1 MTAKFSFNNPPLE
14 NIAFLMSKKPELHF
28 DYDEIKFEAHQRAFT
43 IAKITQIDLLSDIQT
58 SLENAFVEGQSFE
71 KWKKELKP
79 TLQKHGWLGKVVVQ
93 NPNTKEQKEI
103 FVGAS
108 RLKKIFYTNARTA
121 YAQSEAR
128 AGYKLPLSE
137 YIRYV
142 AILDNRTRHTHAQMH
157 GKIAHRKDK
166 FWEKNYPPNGW
177 NCRCAVE
184 FISKDEMDEQG
195 FKEMSEI
202 EKTLGFAEKDWDYDT
217 RNLEKNDNGLQ
228 LIIENKLKRLTK
240 NKSAVNAL
248 NALKAEIKAQRKRYN
263 DMRALWNSEDLSK
276 NVGLC
281 KINNEFKRK
290 IGAQTNIIKISAET
304 IEAHKENSKY
314 VPPKGVKKP
323 NPHPEITAFDY
334 SIIPFMIENK
344 NKELYKDG
352 EKTYIVASKMNVWY
366 RLALKNLPDRKE
378 IWVVSLMSRATKEE
392 LMPNLKNK
400 KEIK

>member
-93 NPNTKEQKEI
+93 NPSTKEQKEI

-184 FISKDEMDEQG
+184 FISKDEMIEQG

-228 LIIENKLKRLTK
+228 LIIENKLKKYVKNQSAREALELLREQVKENRSMYERIKGFYNEVKALSSDEREKRRKESIFIAKTDKRLREKLGT
-240 NKSAVNAL
+240 
-248 NALKAEIKAQRKRYN
+248 
-263 DMRALWNSEDLSK
+263 
-276 NVGLC
+276 
-281 KINNEFKRK
+281 
-290 IGAQTNIIKISAET
+290 SAEVVRLSVNT
-304 IEAHKENSKY
+304 LSTHFKHEAEGITPFDYALIRHILSDENANIEKGNKDRHIVYFSKY
-314 VPPKGVKKP
+314 GVNYKAVLK
-323 NPHPEITAFDY
+323 TTD
-334 SIIPFMIENK
+334 K
-344 NKELYKDG
+344 NADKD
-352 EKTYIVASKMNVWY
+352 EVY
-366 RLALKNLPDRKE
+366 L
-378 IWVVSLMSRATKEE
+378 VSLITKGS
-392 LMPNLKNK
+392 K
-400 KEIK
+400 

>member
-1 MTAKFSFNNPPLE
+1 MSVQFSFNNPPLE
-14 NIAFLMSKKPELHF
+14 NIAFLMAKKPELHF

-93 NPNTKEQKEI
+93 NPSTKEQKEI

-202 EKTLGFAEKDWDYDT
+202 EKTLNFAEKDWDYDT
-217 RNLEKNDNGLQ
+217 RNLEKNDNALQ
-228 LIIENKLKRLTK
+228 LIIENKLKRLAK

-334 SIIPFMIENK
+334 SIIPFIIENK

-366 RLALKNLPDRKE
+366 RLALKNLPDKKE

>member
-1 MTAKFSFNNPPLE
+1 MKVFCLIEQSGTFKNVFKEFGYEAWDCDILDDFGQTDFKVDLFADILNEFEYMELVKRRKEKDLSPIEISKSLVDYPRTIFDKISKDDLVFAFFSC
-14 NIAFLMSKKPELHF
+14 
-28 DYDEIKFEAHQRAFT
+28 IKFT
-43 IAKITQIDLLSDIQT
+43 
-58 SLENAFVEGQSFE
+58 E
-71 KWKKELKP
+71 KCFL
-79 TLQKHGWLGKVVVQ
+79 
-93 NPNTKEQKEI
+93 NTKCKNS
-103 FVGAS
+103 AM
-108 RLKKIFYTNARTA
+108 KNYTNAQKLA
-121 YAQSEAR
+121 YSRHSVNEIAKYYEALC
-128 AGYKLPLSE
+128 KLCE
-137 YIRYV
+137 I
-142 AILDNRTRHTHAQMH
+142 ATH
-157 GKIAHRKDK
+157 K
-166 FWEKNYPPNGW
+166 
-177 NCRCAVE
+177 
-184 FISKDEMDEQG
+184 G
-195 FKEMSEI
+195 FK
-202 EKTLGFAEKDWDYDT
+202 
-217 RNLEKNDNGLQ
+217 

-366 RLALKNLPDRKE
+366 RLALKNLPDKKE

>member
-43 IAKITQIDLLSDIQT
+43 VAKLTQIDLLADIQT

-71 KWKKELKP
+71 KWKEELKP
-79 TLQKHGWLGKVVVQ
+79 TLQKHGWFGKSVEVI
-93 NPNTKEQKEI
+93 NPKTNEKKSIE
-103 FVGAS
+103 VGAS

-184 FISKDEMDEQG
+184 FISKDEMIEQG

-202 EKTLGFAEKDWDYDT
+202 EKTLNFAEKDWDYDT

-228 LIIENKLKRLTK
+228 LIIENKLKKYVKNQPAREALELLRQQVKENRSMYERIKGFYNEVKALSNDEREKRRKESIFIAKTDKRLREKLGT
-240 NKSAVNAL
+240 
-248 NALKAEIKAQRKRYN
+248 
-263 DMRALWNSEDLSK
+263 
-276 NVGLC
+276 
-281 KINNEFKRK
+281 
-290 IGAQTNIIKISAET
+290 SAEVVRLSVNT
-304 IEAHKENSKY
+304 LSTHFKHEAEGITPFDYTLIRHILSDENANIEKGNKDRHIVYFSKY
-314 VPPKGVKKP
+314 GVNYKAVLK
-323 NPHPEITAFDY
+323 TTD
-334 SIIPFMIENK
+334 K
-344 NKELYKDG
+344 NADKD
-352 EKTYIVASKMNVWY
+352 EVY
-366 RLALKNLPDRKE
+366 L
-378 IWVVSLMSRATKEE
+378 VSLITKGS
-392 LMPNLKNK
+392 K
-400 KEIK
+400 

>member
-43 IAKITQIDLLSDIQT
+43 VAKLTQIDLLADIQT

-71 KWKKELKP
+71 KWKEELKP
-79 TLQKHGWLGKVVVQ
+79 TLQKHGWFGKSVEVI
-93 NPNTKEQKEI
+93 NPKTNEKKSIE
-103 FVGAS
+103 VGAS

-184 FISKDEMDEQG
+184 FISKDEMIEQG
-195 FKEMSEI
+195 LKEMSEI
-202 EKTLGFAEKDWDYDT
+202 EKTLNFAEKDWDYDT

-228 LIIENKLKRLTK
+228 LIIENKLKKYVKNQSAREALELLREQVKENRSMYERIKGFYNEVKALSSDEREKRRKESIFIAKTDKRLREKLGT
-240 NKSAVNAL
+240 
-248 NALKAEIKAQRKRYN
+248 
-263 DMRALWNSEDLSK
+263 
-276 NVGLC
+276 
-281 KINNEFKRK
+281 
-290 IGAQTNIIKISAET
+290 SAEVVRLSVNT
-304 IEAHKENSKY
+304 LSTHFKHEAEGITPFDYALIRHILSDENANIEKGNKDRHIVYFSKY
-314 VPPKGVKKP
+314 GVNYKAVLK
-323 NPHPEITAFDY
+323 TTD
-334 SIIPFMIENK
+334 K
-344 NKELYKDG
+344 NADKD
-352 EKTYIVASKMNVWY
+352 EVY
-366 RLALKNLPDRKE
+366 L
-378 IWVVSLMSRATKEE
+378 VSLIT
-392 LMPNLKNK
+392 
-400 KEIK
+400 IKRSKAK

>member
-43 IAKITQIDLLSDIQT
+43 VAKLTQIDLLADIQT

-71 KWKKELKP
+71 KWKEELKP
-79 TLQKHGWLGKVVVQ
+79 TLQKHGWFGKSVEVI
-93 NPNTKEQKEI
+93 NPKTNEKKSIE
-103 FVGAS
+103 VGAS

-184 FISKDEMDEQG
+184 FISKDEMIEQG

-202 EKTLGFAEKDWDYDT
+202 EKTLNFAEKDWDYDT

-228 LIIENKLKRLTK
+228 LIIENKLKKYVKNQSAREALELLREQVKENRSMYERIKGFYNEVKALSSDEREKRRKESIFIAKTDKRLREKLGT
-240 NKSAVNAL
+240 
-248 NALKAEIKAQRKRYN
+248 
-263 DMRALWNSEDLSK
+263 
-276 NVGLC
+276 
-281 KINNEFKRK
+281 
-290 IGAQTNIIKISAET
+290 SAEVVRLSVNT
-304 IEAHKENSKY
+304 LSTHFKHEAEGITPFDYALIRHILSDENANIEKGNKDRHIVYFSKY
-314 VPPKGVKKP
+314 GVNYKAVLK
-323 NPHPEITAFDY
+323 TTD
-334 SIIPFMIENK
+334 K
-344 NKELYKDG
+344 NADKD
-352 EKTYIVASKMNVWY
+352 EVY
-366 RLALKNLPDRKE
+366 L
-378 IWVVSLMSRATKEE
+378 VSLIT
-392 LMPNLKNK
+392 
-400 KEIK
+400 IKRSKAK

>member
-58 SLENAFVEGQSFE
+58 SLENAFVEGQSYQS
-71 KWKKELKP
+71 WVKELKP
-79 TLQKHGWLGKVVVQ
+79 TLQKHGWFGKSVEVI
-93 NPNTKEQKEI
+93 NPKTNEKKSIE
-103 FVGAS
+103 VGAS

-166 FWEKNYPPNGW
+166 FWEKNYPPNGY

-184 FISKDEMDEQG
+184 FISKDEMIEQG

-202 EKTLGFAEKDWDYDT
+202 EKTLNFAEKDWDYDT

-228 LIIENKLKRLTK
+228 LIIENKLK
-240 NKSAVNAL
+240 
-248 NALKAEIKAQRKRYN
+248 
-263 DMRALWNSEDLSK
+263 
-276 NVGLC
+276 
-281 KINNEFKRK
+281 
-290 IGAQTNIIKISAET
+290 
-304 IEAHKENSKY
+304 KY
-314 VPPKGVKKP
+314 VKNPIAKQELLKTMHLMQEGRKAWAVVNELKKAKKDITKALCAVPKDLQGFFNTKAPALQMSSEQLKK
-323 NPHPEITAFDY
+323 HLDKHDYIKLFDY
-334 SIIPFMIENK
+334 ALAPYLLNNSTLEVWQDENPQNP
-344 NKELYKDG
+344 NKYLL
-352 EKTYIVASKMNVWY
+352 ISKFGVWY
-366 RLALKNLPDRKE
+366 RMSVKNLNEENEFFFENLLKGEKE
-378 IWVVSLMSRATKEE
+378 KLTH
-392 LMPNLKNK
+392 NK
-400 KEIK
+400 KRLWSRNENTM